1 MLAWCVRRQPN
12 LLSRCTACWGSLTEA
27 FLLFLLCKSELRFD
41 SNQRMATILQ
51 TLTWCVVH
59 TRALASVVDSYG
71 DTESF

>member
-1 MLAWCVRRQPN
+1 MVRKEAAKFIVQMYS
-12 LLSRCTACWGSLTEA
+12 LLGSLTEG
-27 FLLFLLCKSELRFD
+27 FLLFLLCKPELRFD